1 VCRDELSALLERL
14 EATLQQLIRRMHV
27 KMDVCMTHG
36 ITGSQFFLMKRIHEQ
51 GRMTVSEVAGEMD
64 VSLSAITAVVD
75 KLHNAGLAKRERDQN
90 DRRLVWL
97 TITTLGEEVLQA
109 CVASRREAMKKY
121 LQKLPEEDLE
131 QLVRICEKLLAIMKH
146 DVSPA

>member
-1 VCRDELSALLERL
+1 MCGNQLSASLERL

-27 KMDVCMTHG
+27 KMDICMTHG

-51 GRMTVSEVAGEMD
+51 GRMTVSEVASEMD

-75 KLHNAGLAKRERDQN
+75 KLYKAGLAKRERDQN

-97 TITTLGEEVLQA
+97 TITPPGEEVLQA

-121 LQKLPEEDLE
+121 LQKLPKEDLE
-131 QLVRICEKLLAIMKH
+131 QLVRICEKLLSIMKH